1 MCYSTNERTMKK
13 HILFAFILIF
23 PLINFAQFCVSF
35 DLSVED
41 DLLTGCSKSTLTA
54 LHDQQGRDY
63 LYLSQGEGGLS
74 VISLSDPLDMTLITT
89 LENDEFDG
97 LNVSSISQVG
107 HYLYVALGNVF
118 GAHDQPSGLAIVNV
132 TNPEAPLVEDVW
144 MSETDGGAASVTI
157 SENYAYLCGLAN
169 GIIVLNISNP
179 ADINFVSSYIPPID
193 WPAATGP
200 EKINARNIVVDG
212 NTGYLAYDA
221 GGMRIID
228 LSNILAMEEIGR
240 YSNPALNG
248 AARAYN
254 NLVKRENLL
263 YIGVD
268 YAGMEVLDISN
279 FDAVTLTGWWNPNE
293 LPLENPAAT
302 SARWFSSHWHANE
315 IDIIDE
321 CGTLFLSCG
330 RTEVVGL
337 DISDPSNPTYCG
349 AFGDPTDDNSSYGMT
364 VYNNQVYVGLIC
376 TFGFPFP
383 GAWAGVKSLIYDS
396 DCPLSISEKLDSE
409 LKIYPNPANTT
420 VFLTIPENDPLEM
433 VRIVDLSGK
442 TVLEDQSG
450 HNAVSIQKLEPGI
463 YLLHIKT
470 KAYETVK
477 KIIIE

>member
-1 MCYSTNERTMKK
+1 MTNQPTMKK
-13 HILFAFILIF
+13 NISLAFALIF
-23 PLINFAQFCVSF
+23 PLFHFAQFCGSF

-74 VISLSDPLDMTLITT
+74 VVNSINPLDMMLVTT
-89 LENDEFDG
+89 LENDEFDE
-97 LNVSSISQVG
+97 LNVSSVSQVG
-107 HYLYVALGNVF
+107 NYLYVALGTVF
-118 GAHDQPSGLAIVNV
+118 GAHDQPSGLAVVNV
-132 TNPEAPLVEDVW
+132 TNPEAPVVEDVW
-144 MSETDGGAASVTI
+144 MSETNGGAASVTI
-157 SENYAYLCGLAN
+157 SENYAFLCGLSN
-169 GIIVLNISNP
+169 GIIVLDISNP
-179 ADINFVSSYIPPID
+179 AEINFISSYIPPTD
-193 WPAATGP
+193 WPAATDT

-228 LSNILAMEEIGR
+228 LTNILAMEEIGR

-263 YIGVD
+263 YIAVD

-279 FDAVTLTGWWNPNE
+279 FDAITLTGWWNPNE

-302 SARWFSSHWHANE
+302 SARWFSSHWHTNE
-315 IDIIDE
+315 IDIIDA

-337 DISDPSNPTYCG
+337 DISDPTNPTYCG
-349 AFGDPTDDNSSYGMT
+349 AFGDPADDNSSYGMT
-364 VYNNQVYVGLIC
+364 VYNDHVYVGLIC

-383 GAWAGVKSLIYDS
+383 GTWAGVKSLIYDS
-396 DCPLSISEKLDSE
+396 DCPLNISEE
-409 LKIYPNPANTT
+409 LNPELNIYPNPANGA
-420 VFLTIPENDPLEM
+420 VFLTIPENDPIEI

-450 HNAVSIQKLEPGI
+450 NKAISIEGLTPGV
-463 YLLHIKT
+463 YLLHVKT
-470 KAYETVK
+470 AAQKTVK
-477 KIIIE
+477 KLVVE